1 MKIETKTTRLLSD
14 LETPITLYL
23 KIRDLFVNSVLLE
36 SSDYNSRD
44 NSYSFIGIEPLASY
58 KLQDGIAEIKRG
70 EERYEESI
78 YDYTQ
83 PDVKAK
89 LFLTSFQDFLDSF
102 EIKGDITTT
111 NGLFGY
117 TAHEAIRYFS
127 PCDDLS
133 PQSAS
138 QPRIPDIYYIFYRF
152 IIVINHL
159 TNELSLIENCVEGTS
174 ERSTEL
180 INQLVNQDIIN
191 YPFTAMG
198 SETSGLTD
206 QEHEQMVVEGIKL
219 CKEGVLDQVV
229 LSRSF
234 SQAFQGDEFN
244 VYRALRSINPSPYL
258 FYFDFGSF
266 RIFGSSPE
274 THCRVTD
281 GRAFIDPI
289 AGTYKRTGDDLK
301 DQELAQRL
309 LADPKELEEH
319 DMLVG
324 YAQEDLRKDCSD
336 VRVEFYKSVQFYS
349 HVIHLVSRVSGAVN
363 SGVAGIKI
371 FTETFPAGTLV
382 GSPKRE
388 ALNKISKLEKEAR
401 GFYGGCIGS
410 IGFSGNINQAITIR
424 TFLSHKNTLYYRA
437 GGGITAK
444 SCVENE
450 VNEVKNKLGALK
462 KAISTA
468 SDIN

>member
-23 KIRDLFVNSVLLE
+23 KIRDLYVCSALLE

-58 KLQDGIAEIKRG
+58 KLCDGVAEIKRG
-70 EERYEESI
+70 EDKQEEAV
-78 YDYTQ
+78 YDYT
-83 PDVKAK
+83 KAD
-89 LFLTSFQDFLDSF
+89 LQATTFLDSFQGFLDSF
-102 EIKGDITTT
+102 EIIGQDAPT

-127 PCDDLS
+127 PCGELA
-133 PQSAS
+133 PQDAT
-138 QPRIPDIYYIFYRF
+138 QPDIPELYYILYRF
-152 IIVINHL
+152 VVVINHL
-159 TNELSLIENCVEGTS
+159 TNELSIIENQVVGTE
-174 ERSTEL
+174 ERSKEL
-180 INQLVNQDIIN
+180 INQLINQDIIN
-191 YPFTAMG
+191 YPFTAKG
-198 SETSGLTD
+198 DEKSALTD
-206 QEHEQMVVEGIKL
+206 KEHEQMVVEGIKL
-219 CKEGVLDQVV
+219 CKEETLSQIV

-274 THCRVTD
+274 THCRVND

-301 DQELAQRL
+301 DQELAKSL

-319 DMLVG
+319 DMLVE
-324 YAQEDLRKDCSD
+324 YAQEDLSKDCSD
-336 VRVEFYKSVQFYS
+336 VRIEFYKSVQFYS

-363 SGVAGIKI
+363 PGVSGIKI
-371 FTETFPAGTLV
+371 FSDTFPAGTLV
-382 GSPKRE
+382 GSPKLK
-388 ALNKISKLEKEAR
+388 ALTYISKLEKQAR

-424 TFLSHKNTLYYRA
+424 TFLSHNNTLYYRA
-437 GGGITAK
+437 GGGITAQSK
-444 SCVENE
+444 VKDE
-450 VNEVKNKLGALK
+450 VNEVKNKLRALK
-462 KAISTA
+462 TAIVAA
-468 SDIN
+468 SEIN